1 MPELAASEELP
12 WTQVCTRKNPYKMPT
27 LPKPQTVNK
36 NNTSANTAELKEP
49 HNNKIKELMTTVKCP
64 LKNIMYGK
72 KSNREIYLQK
82 INDTALVINKIII
95 HTCQFLNL
103 FLVHKFQQ
111 GHTFPEIDELCIKAI
126 IKTIT
131 KVDHSNG
138 GHPKQKY
145 LDLCAQF
152 KDFHKQHFKI
162 CDPEIVDNY
171 KNTQIL
177 SYEAKSIVTHI
188 KNNIEE
194 HFFDYVN
201 KFVNQS
207 FNVADKIKKINEQT
221 KDPKMVSQLRYELN
235 TKYRKIKA
243 DLVSPSNDY
252 VSDVKYHKWIKKHKS
267 HILHKNTFLK
277 DSVAYDIACNQLEY
291 LPALFYINN
300 KLEKLGKKIFH
311 VIPQRS
317 SIVPKY
323 ITLDTTILVNLFEK
337 RGEINRLKNAIKKNQ
352 DMIWKKYF
360 KAGSSIFRKTDYQ
373 FDFMITTDGVGA
385 SILFK
390 KIKDGIPI
398 KIMPSLQRN
407 IKTQI
412 ASQNQYIEKVKITEN
427 MKKKKLVAIDP
438 NLSDLMYCVSKDDN
452 GKIQKFR
459 YTQAQRRL
467 ETRNK
472 KYNDI
477 IDNIKKNTVIRD
489 GKTVKNI
496 EAELSNDNGKSVN
509 IEKLKAYYK
518 KKNQT
523 NNALY
528 GYYSDKIH
536 LKLKMNRY
544 INTQKSESKMLKNF
558 QKKFGEK
565 GKLLVVIGDYDKQ
578 DNFKGK
584 ESVICRRTKKILRKG
599 GFEIYLINEFRTSK
613 LCNVCENECKKFHK
627 RETKKSKTE
636 NQENDVKNSLVW
648 GLVRC
653 ENVNCGKIFNRDTN
667 AAMNMY
673 KIGKNVIAGLGR
685 PAKYSRIIPTTTSAS

>member
-1 MPELAASEELP
+1 MAPLFIYLFIITKPQTVNKIETSSIMAELKTITPNHNPTEYESMMAELAALEDFSIPHEPVRINPYKMPILTKPLTVNKIIDTSSTMAGLKTITSDSNLIEHENLMPELAASEELP

-291 LPALFYINN
+291 LPALFYIN
-300 KLEKLGKKIFH
+300 
-311 VIPQRS
+311 
-317 SIVPKY
+317 
-323 ITLDTTILVNLFEK
+323 
-337 RGEINRLKNAIKKNQ
+337 
-352 DMIWKKYF
+352 
-360 KAGSSIFRKTDYQ
+360 
-373 FDFMITTDGVGA
+373 
-385 SILFK
+385 
-390 KIKDGIPI
+390 
-398 KIMPSLQRN
+398 
-407 IKTQI
+407 
-412 ASQNQYIEKVKITEN
+412 
-427 MKKKKLVAIDP
+427 
-438 NLSDLMYCVSKDDN
+438 
-452 GKIQKFR
+452 
-459 YTQAQRRL
+459 
-467 ETRNK
+467 
-472 KYNDI
+472 
-477 IDNIKKNTVIRD
+477 
-489 GKTVKNI
+489 
-496 EAELSNDNGKSVN
+496 
-509 IEKLKAYYK
+509 
-518 KKNQT
+518 
-523 NNALY
+523 
-528 GYYSDKIH
+528 
-536 LKLKMNRY
+536 
-544 INTQKSESKMLKNF
+544 
-558 QKKFGEK
+558 
-565 GKLLVVIGDYDKQ
+565 
-578 DNFKGK
+578 
-584 ESVICRRTKKILRKG
+584 
-599 GFEIYLINEFRTSK
+599 
-613 LCNVCENECKKFHK
+613 
-627 RETKKSKTE
+627 
-636 NQENDVKNSLVW
+636 
-648 GLVRC
+648 
-653 ENVNCGKIFNRDTN
+653 
-667 AAMNMY
+667 
-673 KIGKNVIAGLGR
+673 
-685 PAKYSRIIPTTTSAS
+685 